1 MIAQNLQDKTWYD
14 VRIVGLRK
22 VELGQNG
29 TQALEIVVRFADDS
43 QASTNLFLTPKSLPN
58 TRKRLEALGAT
69 EADLTGGDW
78 LRKLNARLADA
89 QASVVAEKH
98 EKYGVRLDGLFPRG
112 GGSTAREVEAGPSPF
127 AAIGDQDV
135 PF

>member
-1 MIAQNLQDKTWYD
+1 MIAQSLQDKAWYD

-29 TQALEIVVRFADDS
+29 TQALEVVVRFADDS
-43 QASTNLFLTPKSLPN
+43 QGSTNLFLTPKAIAG
-58 TRKRLEALGAT
+58 TRRRLEALGAI
-69 EADLTGGDW
+69 ERDLTGGDW
-78 LRKLNARLADA
+78 LRKLNLRLADA
-89 QASVVAEKH
+89 QASVVANADE
-98 EKYGVRLDGLFPRG
+98 YGIKLNGPFPRG
-112 GGSTAREVEAGPSPF
+112 GGSSAREVEAGPSPF

>member
-1 MIAQNLQDKTWYD
+1 MIAKNLRDKEWYD

-22 VELGQNG
+22 IEVGQNG
-29 TQALEIVVRFADDS
+29 TQALEVVVRFADES
-43 QASTNLFLTPKSLPN
+43 QASTNLFLTPKSLGN

-78 LRKLNARLADA
+78 LRKLNLRLADT
-89 QASVVAEKH
+89 QASVVANADE
-98 EKYGVRLDGLFPRG
+98 YGVKLNGPFPRG

>member
-1 MIAQNLQDKTWYD
+1 MIAQSLQDKTWYD

-29 TQALEIVVRFADDS
+29 TQALEVVVRFSDDS
-43 QASTNLFLTPKSLPN
+43 QGSTNLFLTPKAIAG
-58 TRKRLEALGAT
+58 TRKRLQAVGAT
-69 EADLTGGDW
+69 DTDLAGDDW

-89 QASVVAEKH
+89 QASVVANADE
-98 EKYGVRLDGLFPRG
+98 YGIKLNGPFPRG
-112 GGSTAREVEAGPSPF
+112 GGSAAREVEAGPSPF

>member
-1 MIAQNLQDKTWYD
+1 MIAKNFKDKEWYD

-29 TQALEIVVRFADDS
+29 TQALEVVVRFADDS
-43 QASTNLFLTPKSLPN
+43 QGSTNLFLTPKALAGS
-58 TRKRLEALGAT
+58 RKRLESLGAT
-69 EADLTGGDW
+69 EADLTGNDW
-78 LRKLNARLADA
+78 LRKLNARLADV
-89 QASVVAEKH
+89 QASVVANADE
-98 EKYGVRLDGLFPRG
+98 YGTKLNGPFPRG
-112 GGSTAREVEAGPSPF
+112 GGSAAREVEAGPSPF

>member
-1 MIAQNLQDKTWYD
+1 MIARSLKHKEWYD
-14 VRIVGLRK
+14 VRILGLRK

-29 TQALEIVVRFADDS
+29 TQALEVVVRFADAS
-43 QASTNLFLTPKSLPN
+43 HASTNLFLTPKAIAG

-69 EADLTGGDW
+69 EADLTHDDW

-89 QASVVAEKH
+89 QASVVANADE
-98 EKYGVRLDGLFPRG
+98 YGIKLNGPFPRG
-112 GGSTAREVEAGPSPF
+112 GGSSAREVEAGPSPF
-127 AAIGDQDV
+127 AAISDQDV

>member
-14 VRIVGLRK
+14 VRIVGLRR

-29 TQALEIVVRFADDS
+29 TQALEVVVRFADDS
-43 QASTNLFLTPKSLPN
+43 QASTNLFLTPKAIAG
-58 TRKRLEALGAT
+58 TRKRLQGIGAT
-69 EADLTGGDW
+69 DTDLAGDDW
-78 LRKLNARLADA
+78 LRKLNLRLYDA
-89 QASVVAEKH
+89 QASVVAEEQ
-98 EKYGVRLDGLFPRG
+98 EKYGVRLNGPFPRG
-112 GGSTAREVEAGPSPF
+112 GGSAAREVEAGPSPF

>member
-1 MIAQNLQDKTWYD
+1 MIVKNLQDKEWYD

-22 VELGQNG
+22 IELGQNG
-29 TQALEIVVRFADDS
+29 TQALEVVVRFADDS

-78 LRKLNARLADA
+78 LRKLTCRFRHLAGAGSRPVFEERLWKSSE
-89 QASVVAEKH
+89 QS
-98 EKYGVRLDGLFPRG
+98 
-112 GGSTAREVEAGPSPF
+112 
-127 AAIGDQDV
+127 
-135 PF
+135 

>member
-1 MIAQNLQDKTWYD
+1 MIAQSLQDKTWYD

-29 TQALEIVVRFADDS
+29 TQALEVVVRFWDGS
-43 QASTNLFLTPKSLPN
+43 QGSTNLFLTPKSLGN

-69 EADLTGGDW
+69 DTDLAGDDW

-89 QASVVAEKH
+89 QASVVAEEH
-98 EKYGVRLDGLFPRG
+98 EKYGVRLNGPFPRG
-112 GGSTAREVEAGPSPF
+112 GGSAAREVEAGPSPF

>member
-1 MIAQNLQDKTWYD
+1 MIAQSLQDKTWYD

-29 TQALEIVVRFADDS
+29 TQALEVVIRFSDDS
-43 QASTNLFLTPKSLPN
+43 QGSTNLFLTPKAIAG
-58 TRKRLEALGAT
+58 TRKRLQAIGAT
-69 EADLTGGDW
+69 DTDLAGDDW

-89 QASVVAEKH
+89 QASVVANADE
-98 EKYGVRLDGLFPRG
+98 YGIKLNGPFPRG
-112 GGSTAREVEAGPSPF
+112 GGSAAREVEAGPSPF

>member
-1 MIAQNLQDKTWYD
+1 MIAKNLRDNQWYD

-29 TQALEIVVRFADDS
+29 TQALEVVVRFADDS
-43 QASTNLFLTPKSLPN
+43 QGSTNLFLTPKSLVN

-69 EADLTGGDW
+69 EADLTGSDW
-78 LRKLNARLADA
+78 LRKLNALLADA
-89 QASVVAEKH
+89 QASVVAEEH
-98 EKYGVRLDGLFPRG
+98 EKYGIKLNGPFPRG
-112 GGSTAREVEAGPSPF
+112 GGSAAREVEAGPSPF

>member
-1 MIAQNLQDKTWYD
+1 MIAQSLQDKTWYD

-22 VELGQNG
+22 IEFGQNG
-29 TQALEIVVRFADDS
+29 TQALEVVVRFADDS
-43 QASTNLFLTPKSLPN
+43 QASTNLFLTPKSLGN

-78 LRKLNARLADA
+78 LRKLNLRLEDT
-89 QASVVAEKH
+89 QASVVANADE
-98 EKYGVRLDGLFPRG
+98 YGVKLNGPFPRG
-112 GGSTAREVEAGPSPF
+112 GGWLAREVEAGPSPF

>member
-1 MIAQNLQDKTWYD
+1 MIAQSLQDKTWYD

-29 TQALEIVVRFADDS
+29 TQALEVVVRFADDS
-43 QASTNLFLTPKSLPN
+43 QGSVNLFLTPKSVSN
-58 TRKRLEALGAT
+58 SRKRLEALGAT
-69 EADLTGGDW
+69 EAELASNDW

-89 QASVVAEKH
+89 QASVVAEEQ
-98 EKYGVRLDGLFPRG
+98 EKYGVRLNGPFPRG
-112 GGSTAREVEAGPSPF
+112 AGAAPREVEAGPSPF

>member
-1 MIAQNLQDKTWYD
+1 MIARSLKDKEWYD

-29 TQALEIVVRFADDS
+29 TQALEVVVRFADDS
-43 QASTNLFLTPKSLPN
+43 QGSMNLFLTPKAIAG
-58 TRKRLEALGAT
+58 TRKRLQAIGAT
-69 EADLTGGDW
+69 DTDLAGDDW

-89 QASVVAEKH
+89 QASVVAEEQ
-98 EKYGVRLDGLFPRG
+98 EKYGVRLNGPFPRG
-112 GGSTAREVEAGPSPF
+112 GGSAAREVEAGPSPF

>member
-1 MIAQNLQDKTWYD
+1 MIAKNLQDKTWHD

-22 VELGQNG
+22 IELGQNG
-29 TQALEIVVRFADDS
+29 TQALEVVVRFADES
-43 QASTNLFLTPKSLPN
+43 QGSTNLFLTPKAIAG

-89 QASVVAEKH
+89 QASVVAEEQ
-98 EKYGVRLDGLFPRG
+98 EKYGVRLNGPFPRG
-112 GGSTAREVEAGPSPF
+112 GGSAAREVEAGPSPF
-127 AAIGDQDV
+127 AAIGDEDV

>member
-1 MIAQNLQDKTWYD
+1 MIAKNLRDKEWYD

-22 VELGQNG
+22 IELGQNG
-29 TQALEIVVRFADDS
+29 TQALEVVVRFADDS
-43 QASTNLFLTPKSLPN
+43 QSSTNLFLTPKSLPN

-69 EADLTGGDW
+69 DTDLASDDW
-78 LRKLNARLADA
+78 LRKLNLRLHDA
-89 QASVVAEKH
+89 QASVVANADE
-98 EKYGVRLDGLFPRG
+98 YGIKLNGPFPRG

>member
-1 MIAQNLQDKTWYD
+1 MIAQSLQDKTWYD

-29 TQALEIVVRFADDS
+29 TQALEVVVRFADDS
-43 QASTNLFLTPKSLPN
+43 QGSTNLFLTPKSLGN

-69 EADLTGGDW
+69 EADLASNDW

-89 QASVVAEKH
+89 QASVVAE
-98 EKYGVRLDGLFPRG
+98 EQKYGVRLNGPFPRG
-112 GGSTAREVEAGPSPF
+112 GGSAAREVEAGPSPF

>member
-1 MIAQNLQDKTWYD
+1 MIAKNLRDKEWYD

-22 VELGQNG
+22 IELGQNG
-29 TQALEIVVRFADDS
+29 TQALEVVVRFADDS
-43 QASTNLFLTPKSLPN
+43 QSSTNLFLTPKSLPN

-69 EADLTGGDW
+69 DTDLAGDDW
-78 LRKLNARLADA
+78 LRKLNLRLHDA
-89 QASVVAEKH
+89 QASVVANADE
-98 EKYGVRLDGLFPRG
+98 YGIKLNGPFPRG

-127 AAIGDQDV
+127 ASIGDQDV

>member
-1 MIAQNLQDKTWYD
+1 MIARSLKDKEWYD

-29 TQALEIVVRFADDS
+29 TQALEVVVRFADDS
-43 QASTNLFLTPKSLPN
+43 QGSTNLFLTPKSLSN

-69 EADLTGGDW
+69 DADLAGNDW

-89 QASVVAEKH
+89 QASVVAEEQ
-98 EKYGVRLDGLFPRG
+98 EKYGVRLNGPFPRG
-112 GGSTAREVEAGPSPF
+112 GGSSAREVEAGPSPF

>member
-1 MIAQNLQDKTWYD
+1 MIAKNLQDKEWYD

-22 VELGQNG
+22 IELGQNG
-29 TQALEIVVRFADDS
+29 TQALEVVVRFADDS
-43 QASTNLFLTPKSLPN
+43 QGSTNLFLTPKSLGN

-89 QASVVAEKH
+89 QASVVAEEH
-98 EKYGVRLDGLFPRG
+98 EKYGVRLNGPFPRG
-112 GGSTAREVEAGPSPF
+112 GGSAAREVEAGPSPF

>member
-1 MIAQNLQDKTWYD
+1 MIAKNLRDKEWYD

-29 TQALEIVVRFADDS
+29 TQALEVVVRFADDS
-43 QASTNLFLTPKSLPN
+43 QGSTNLFLTPKSLGN

-78 LRKLNARLADA
+78 LRQLNARLADA
-89 QASVVAEKH
+89 QASVVANADE
-98 EKYGVRLDGLFPRG
+98 YGIKLNGPFPRG
-112 GGSTAREVEAGPSPF
+112 GGSAAREVEAGPSPF

>member
-1 MIAQNLQDKTWYD
+1 
-14 VRIVGLRK
+14 
-22 VELGQNG
+22 LGQNG
-29 TQALEIVVRFADDS
+29 TQALEVVVRFADDS
-43 QASTNLFLTPKSLPN
+43 QGSTNLFLTPKGLGN

-89 QASVVAEKH
+89 QASVVAEEQ
-98 EKYGVRLDGLFPRG
+98 EKYGVRLNGPFPRG
-112 GGSTAREVEAGPSPF
+112 GGSAAREVEAGPSPF

>member
-1 MIAQNLQDKTWYD
+1 MIAKNFKDKEWYD

-29 TQALEIVVRFADDS
+29 TQALEVVVRFADDS
-43 QASTNLFLTPKSLPN
+43 QGSTNLFLTPKSLGN
-58 TRKRLEALGAT
+58 TRKRLESLGAT
-69 EADLTGGDW
+69 EADLTGNDW
-78 LRKLNARLADA
+78 LRKLNARLADV
-89 QASVVAEKH
+89 QASVVANADE
-98 EKYGVRLDGLFPRG
+98 YGTKLNGPFPRG
-112 GGSTAREVEAGPSPF
+112 GGSAAREVEAGPSPF

>member
-1 MIAQNLQDKTWYD
+1 MIARSLKDKEWYD

-22 VELGQNG
+22 VELGQNC
-29 TQALEIVVRFADDS
+29 TQALEVVVRFADDS
-43 QASTNLFLTPKSLPN
+43 QGSTNLFLTPKAIAG
-58 TRKRLEALGAT
+58 TRKRLQAVGAT
-69 EADLTGGDW
+69 DADLAADDW

-89 QASVVAEKH
+89 QASVVANADE
-98 EKYGVRLDGLFPRG
+98 YGIKLNGPFPRG
-112 GGSTAREVEAGPSPF
+112 GGSAAREVEAGPSPF